1 MAAKSSSK
9 KLSSPVKVTTPKKVA
24 ASSKVVA
31 GKSKTKSL
39 ANANKITAPKTTI
52 KVAVKNTPEIKPVV
66 PATKPVNFKAG
77 DKIVYPAHGVGEITE
92 VKIKKI
98 GVTDHCFYEI
108 NILESG
114 MKCMVPT
121 GQAEAVGLRKVI
133 DKITIDKIYKILG
146 QRNVKVDTQ
155 TWNRRYREY
164 TQKIKTGSVFE
175 MAEVLRD
182 LTVLGKGKELS
193 FGEKKMFDT
202 VRDLLVSEIAI
213 SKARPQDKI
222 LGELADIISA

>member
-39 ANANKITAPKTTI
+39 ASVNKITTSKTTI
-52 KVAVKNTPEIKPVV
+52 KVAVKNTPELKPVG

>member
-9 KLSSPVKVTTPKKVA
+9 KLPSPVKVTTPKKVA
-24 ASSKVVA
+24 ASSKAVA
-31 GKSKTKSL
+31 AKSKTKSL

-66 PATKPVNFKAG
+66 PAAKPVNFKAG

>member
-1 MAAKSSSK
+1 MTAKNSA
-9 KLSSPVKVTTPKKVA
+9 KKVA
-24 ASSKVVA
+24 SAKKAPALKNKVTASKIQSAKPA
-31 GKSKTKSL
+31 KISSPIKSTPVK
-39 ANANKITAPKTTI
+39 A
-52 KVAVKNTPEIKPVV
+52 VAVKASTEQIKVLVPV
-66 PATKPVNFKAG
+66 AKPINFKAG

-98 GVTDHCFYEI
+98 GTQDHCFYEI

-114 MKCMVPT
+114 MRCMVPT

-133 DKITIDKIYKILG
+133 DKVTIDKIYKILG

-182 LTVLGKGKELS
+182 LTVLGKGKDLS

-213 SKARPQDKI
+213 SKARTQDKI
-222 LGELADIISA
+222 LGELADIIAA

>member
-1 MAAKSSSK
+1 MTLKKS
-9 KLSSPVKVTTPKKVA
+9 PKKVA
-24 ASSKVVA
+24 FA
-31 GKSKTKSL
+31 GKVSAK
-39 ANANKITAPKTTI
+39 KIVADKTTNKSPRI
-52 KVAVKNTPEIKPVV
+52 AVPKLSKAKVAAPLKAIAIKAEQVKIAV
-66 PATKPVNFKAG
+66 PLPKPVNFKAG

-92 VKIKKI
+92 VKIKRI
-98 GVTDHCFYEI
+98 GLEDHKFYEI

-114 MKCMVPT
+114 MRCMVPT
-121 GQAEAVGLRKVI
+121 NQADAVGLRKVI

-182 LTVLGKGKELS
+182 LTVLGKGKDLS

-213 SKARPQDKI
+213 AKSRTQDKI
-222 LGELADIISA
+222 LGELADIIAA

>member
-1 MAAKSSSK
+1 MTAKNSA
-9 KLSSPVKVTTPKKVA
+9 KKVA
-24 ASSKVVA
+24 SAKKAPALKNKVTASKIQSAKPA
-31 GKSKTKSL
+31 KISSPIKSTPVK
-39 ANANKITAPKTTI
+39 A
-52 KVAVKNTPEIKPVV
+52 VAVKASTEQIKVSVPV
-66 PATKPVNFKAG
+66 AKPINFKAG

-98 GVTDHCFYEI
+98 GTQDHCFYEI

-114 MKCMVPT
+114 MRCMVPT

-133 DKITIDKIYKILG
+133 DKVTIDKIYKILG

-182 LTVLGKGKELS
+182 LTVLGKGKDLS

-213 SKARPQDKI
+213 SKARTQDKI
-222 LGELADIISA
+222 LGELADIIAA

>member
-1 MAAKSSSK
+1 MTIKTAAKTAALK
-9 KLSSPVKVTTPKKVA
+9 RPIVA
-24 ASSKVVA
+24 AKAIPLKAIA
-31 GKSKTKSL
+31 GVKGSVKSGVKGIAK
-39 ANANKITAPKTTI
+39 KAP
-52 KVAVKNTPEIKPVV
+52 VAVLPLKAIVPTVKPI
-66 PATKPVNFKAG
+66 NFKAG

-92 VKIKKI
+92 VRVKRI
-98 GVTDHCFYEI
+98 GTEDHRFYEI

-114 MKCMVPT
+114 MRIMVPT
-121 GQAEAVGLRKVI
+121 GQADTVGLRKVI
-133 DKITIDKIYKILG
+133 DKVTIQKIYTILG

-164 TQKIKTGSVFE
+164 TQKIKTGSVYE

-182 LTVLGKGKELS
+182 LTVLGKGKDLS

-213 SKARPQDKI
+213 AKSRTQDKI
-222 LGELADIISA
+222 LGELADIIAA

>member
-1 MAAKSSSK
+1 MPVAK
-9 KLSSPVKVTTPKKVA
+9 P
-24 ASSKVVA
+24 
-31 GKSKTKSL
+31 
-39 ANANKITAPKTTI
+39 I
-52 KVAVKNTPEIKPVV
+52 
-66 PATKPVNFKAG
+66 NFKAG

-98 GVTDHCFYEI
+98 GTQDHCFYEI

-114 MKCMVPT
+114 MRCMVPT

-133 DKITIDKIYKILG
+133 DKVTIDKIYKILG

-182 LTVLGKGKELS
+182 LTVLGKGKDLS

-213 SKARPQDKI
+213 SKARTQDKI
-222 LGELADIISA
+222 LGELADIIAA